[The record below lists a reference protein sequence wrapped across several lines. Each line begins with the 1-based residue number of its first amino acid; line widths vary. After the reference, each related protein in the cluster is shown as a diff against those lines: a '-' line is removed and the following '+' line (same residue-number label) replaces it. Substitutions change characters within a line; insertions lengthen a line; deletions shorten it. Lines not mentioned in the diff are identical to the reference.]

1 VLGFEPTTFRI
12 TLWFSTNVPHLPCS
26 NVCRLGIST
35 ARYPSSFNFWWL
47 PRESRKRGEMGSQCT
62 ALPEG
67 CCLGHIL
74 ENLAVL
80 LTRLIHYTVFSIFYW
95 IAGCEVL
102 QGSGNIEQCKQACC
116 TGELSFYK
124 LLKLI

>member
-1 VLGFEPTTFRI
+1 MCHIYLVQICADLVSQQLDILLAFISVG
-12 TLWFSTNVPHLPCS
+12 
-26 NVCRLGIST
+26 CRERAGQGG
-35 ARYPSSFNFWWL
+35 
-47 PRESRKRGEMGSQCT
+47 KCMGSQCT

-80 LTRLIHYTVFSIFYW
+80 LTSLIHWHCVCHILLDTV
-95 IAGCEVL
+95 AGCEVL